1 MDIWFD
7 RIRGNWRRCLRH
19 VWIRKDLTIIKRLLF
34 MIPFTIGISQTYSLV
49 EAIEIALENKEAL
62 KTSALDLQSSRQG
75 VKGSYSRILPSIRF
89 SGNMSESRFPAQT
102 GGFNSETGELT
113 LDKISSQTS
122 ASSSISLSQ
131 NIYDGGV
138 WWNTIRQAKNSYRIA
153 EQFDRQVITN
163 IIRNVHS
170 AYFNYL
176 KASQLLDVARSNL
189 MSSQQQLALAEQKYE
204 LGSAKKTDLL
214 KAEVRFGQARV
225 DVINND
231 ANLQNAYRTLKNTM
245 GLVGSDQDFSAVEV
259 ETPLEIVP
267 EFDTGFELIQKF
279 NPSVKAK
286 QYQITSAELSAKIAK
301 GSRLPTI
308 SANASYSGS
317 AKNLGDA
324 ITNSFNDQKRMNTG
338 VSISVPIFSGNSI
351 STRIQQAKIAVDKQE
366 SEYLIQLQD
375 LSVQLQ
381 SMVDQLNNYQEII
394 PINETVLI
402 SAEEDLKLAQVR
414 YTQGST
420 IILEVLD
427 AQVSVVRARSSLI
440 RSKYDAYI
448 EQANLKA
455 LLGTLDTNK

>member
-1 MDIWFD
+1 
-7 RIRGNWRRCLRH
+7 
-19 VWIRKDLTIIKRLLF
+19 
-34 MIPFTIGISQTYSLV
+34 MIPFTIGISQSYSLG

-75 VKGSYSRILPSIRF
+75 VKGSYSRILPSLRF
-89 SGNMSESRFPAQT
+89 SGNMSESRFPVQT
-102 GGFNSETGELT
+102 GGYNETTGEIT
-113 LDKISSQTS
+113 LDKISSLTS
-122 ASSSISLSQ
+122 SSSSISLSQ
-131 NIYDGGV
+131 NIYD
-138 WWNTIRQAKNSYRIA
+138 QAKNSFRIA

-214 KAEVRFGQARV
+214 KAEVRFGQARI

-231 ANLQNAYRTLKNTM
+231 AMLQNAYRTLKNAM
-245 GLVGSDQDFSAVEV
+245 GLIGTDRDFSVEEV
-259 ETPLEIVP
+259 EIPLEIIP
-267 EFDTGFELIQKF
+267 EIDTGFELIQKF

-317 AKNLGDA
+317 AENLGDA
-324 ITNSFNDQKRMNTG
+324 ITNSFNDQKRVNTG
-338 VSISVPIFSGNSI
+338 LSISVPIFSGNSI

-366 SEYLIQLQD
+366 SEYLTQLQD

>member
-1 MDIWFD
+1 MVWSYLRELAQQFQA
-7 RIRGNWRRCLRH
+7 CLDKKGH
-19 VWIRKDLTIIKRLLF
+19 KIIKRLLF
-34 MIPFTIGISQTYSLV
+34 LIPFTIGISQSYSLE

-62 KTSALDLQSSRQG
+62 KTSALDLRSSRQG
-75 VKGSYSRILPSIRF
+75 VKGSYSRILPSLRF
-89 SGNMSESRFPAQT
+89 SGNMSESRFPVQT
-102 GGFNSETGELT
+102 GGYNESTGEIT
-113 LDKISSQTS
+113 LDKISSLTS
-122 ASSSISLSQ
+122 SSSSISLSQ

-138 WWNTIRQAKNSYRIA
+138 WWNTIRQAKNSFRIA

-214 KAEVRFGQARV
+214 KAEVRFGQARI

-231 ANLQNAYRTLKNTM
+231 AMLQNAYRTLKNAM
-245 GLVGSDQDFSAVEV
+245 GLIGTDRDFSVEEV
-259 ETPLEIVP
+259 EIPLEIIP
-267 EFDTGFELIQKF
+267 EIDTGFELIQKF

-317 AKNLGDA
+317 AENLGDA
-324 ITNSFNDQKRMNTG
+324 ITNSFNDQKRVNTG
-338 VSISVPIFSGNSI
+338 LSISVPIFSGNSI

-366 SEYLIQLQD
+366 SEYLTQLQD

>member
-1 MDIWFD
+1 
-7 RIRGNWRRCLRH
+7 
-19 VWIRKDLTIIKRLLF
+19 
-34 MIPFTIGISQTYSLV
+34 MIPFTIGISQSYSLG

-75 VKGSYSRILPSIRF
+75 VKGSYSRILPSLRF
-89 SGNMSESRFPAQT
+89 SGNMSESRFPVQT
-102 GGFNSETGELT
+102 GGYNETTGEIT
-113 LDKISSQTS
+113 LDKISSLTS
-122 ASSSISLSQ
+122 SSSSISLSQ

-138 WWNTIRQAKNSYRIA
+138 WWNTIRQAKNSFRIV

-231 ANLQNAYRTLKNTM
+231 AMLQNAYRTLKNAM
-245 GLVGSDQDFSAVEV
+245 GLIGTDRYFSIEEV
-259 ETPLEIVP
+259 EIPLEIIP
-267 EFDTGFELIQKF
+267 EIDTGFELIQKF

-317 AKNLGDA
+317 AENLGDA
-324 ITNSFNDQKRMNTG
+324 ITKSFNDQKRMNTG

-366 SEYLIQLQD
+366 SEYLTQLQD

-394 PINETVLI
+394 PINETILI

>member
-1 MDIWFD
+1 LVWSYLRELAQQFQA
-7 RIRGNWRRCLRH
+7 CLDKKGH
-19 VWIRKDLTIIKRLLF
+19 KIIKRLLF
-34 MIPFTIGISQTYSLV
+34 LIPFTIGISQSYSLG

-62 KTSALDLQSSRQG
+62 KTSALDLRSSRQG
-75 VKGSYSRILPSIRF
+75 VKGSYSRILPSLRF
-89 SGNMSESRFPAQT
+89 SGNMSESRFPVQT
-102 GGFNSETGELT
+102 GGYNESTGEIT
-113 LDKISSQTS
+113 LDKISSLTS
-122 ASSSISLSQ
+122 SSSSISLSQ

-138 WWNTIRQAKNSYRIA
+138 WWNTIRQAKNSFRIA

-231 ANLQNAYRTLKNTM
+231 AMLQNAYRTLKNAM
-245 GLVGSDQDFSAVEV
+245 GLIGTDRDFSVEEV
-259 ETPLEIVP
+259 EIPLEIIP
-267 EFDTGFELIQKF
+267 EIDTGFELIQKF

-317 AKNLGDA
+317 AENLGDA
-324 ITNSFNDQKRMNTG
+324 ITNSFNDQKRVNTG
-338 VSISVPIFSGNSI
+338 LSISVPIFSGNSI

-366 SEYLIQLQD
+366 SEYLTQLQD